1 MNPDD
6 QDLRGVI
13 TRLTQENAR
22 LRSQLA
28 VAQQWHPPAEMECAF
43 RTATGWRCLPVPLP
57 EGRPTL
63 ILIAGTVPGAPAP
76 DPDAAGQVWRHLLTA
91 APARGRIGPFARATM
106 PAPLLGYL
114 GEQDGRAIIVLSK
127 DLVRGQ
133 LARAAR
139 LLRSNANACHPRPR
153 LLELAVLP
161 LLSLAG
167 ILRDAGT
174 RTVLATAAPAAAVT
188 VSAAVVL
195 SPAPAEPTPFPAG
208 TTPSRV
214 GTARAGWPRPHPI
227 ASSPKL
233 RSPGA
238 RPKPRPS
245 RSPSSS
251 SISTRTLRPA
261 TGRSP
266 SDLLPTATPSSSV
279 PPSCRQQPRARR
291 GQSQD
296 RNTNDQDLCD
306 PDQ

>member
-6 QDLRGVI
+6 QDLRSMI

-28 VAQQWHPPAEMECAF
+28 VAQQWNPPAEMEYAF
-43 RTATGWRCLPVPLP
+43 RTATGWKCLSVPLP

-63 ILIAGTVPGAPAP
+63 ILIAGTAPGAPAAH
-76 DPDAAGQVWRHLLTA
+76 PDAAGQVWRHLLTA
-91 APARGRIGPFARATM
+91 APTRGRIGPFARATM

-161 LLSLAG
+161 LLCLAD

-174 RTVLATAAPAAAVT
+174 KTVLATAAPAAAVT

-195 SPAPAEPTPFPAG
+195 SPAPAEPAPSPASTAPG
-208 TTPSRV
+208 RV
-214 GTARAGWPRPHPI
+214 GTARADRPRPRPTV
-227 ASSPKL
+227 SSPKL
-233 RSPGA
+233 RSPSA
-238 RPKPRPS
+238 RAKPRPS
-245 RSPSSS
+245 RSPSSPP
-251 SISTRTLRPA
+251 ITTRILRPG

-266 SDLLPTATPSSSV
+266 STLLPTATPSSSV
-279 PPSCRQQPRARR
+279 PPSCRQQPGARR
-291 GQSQD
+291 GQPQD
-296 RNTNDQDLCD
+296 RNTGDQDSCD